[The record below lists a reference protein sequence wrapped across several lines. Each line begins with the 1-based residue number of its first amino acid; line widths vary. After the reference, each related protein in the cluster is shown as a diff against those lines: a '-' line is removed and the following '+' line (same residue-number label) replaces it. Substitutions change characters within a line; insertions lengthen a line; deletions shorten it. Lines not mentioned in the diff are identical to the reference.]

1 MNCSWDRFGVDPI
14 EGRVALLNYEVSGP
28 TVARWAA
35 DHGVPV
41 DRFVIVNLRGRRNP
55 LAHPEDRAKLAGI
68 LRAMKVQ
75 SVIVDPFGRAYT
87 GSSQNDS
94 GEVGAWLVS
103 LDRFVRSEVGARD
116 LGPHAR
122 TPAGTGSAPAG
133 HPPSRT
139 GPTSSSP

>member
-1 MNCSWDRFGVDPI
+1 
-14 EGRVALLNYEVSGP
+14 LLNYEVSGP
-28 TVARWAA
+28 TVARWAS

-68 LRAMKVQ
+68 LRALSVQ

-87 GSSQNDS
+87 GASQNDS
-94 GEVGAWLVS
+94 GEVGSWLIS

-116 LGPHAR
+116 LILTAHAGWNGER
-122 TPAGTGSAPAG
+122 TRGASALEDW
-133 HPPSRT
+133 
-139 GPTSSSP
+139 